1 MAGICE
7 ACKTTIT
14 VSQKRIKCAQCT
26 HLYHSDCV
34 GFSNDL
40 SRSQWKCPLCVA
52 NSRKVGDN
60 SNTPV
65 RTASK
70 TASNKD
76 GVTATRLDP
85 PPAAPSSSAQ
95 TRSTSP
101 TPTAALPP
109 ALAPPAQAI
118 DDTNL
123 ISRISSMMDSKLSLL
138 KSEIIND
145 LKNTL
150 VTEFRKEIAAVTAK
164 YDHLEESHLK
174 LLDEH
179 ESLMKDFVTLQ
190 NKMLQTEEKLSELH
204 GQFSKQQQK
213 ARLFNIEVVG
223 LPETSNES
231 PVELIMKIANHAGV
245 QLQPDQIQSA
255 HRVQPMRKVE
265 GRPKAIVATLQS
277 RMLKD
282 KIIAGLRKSRGISTR
297 NLNLGGPDRK
307 FFVNEHLTPE
317 NKQLFNAVK
326 IRAKERSYKFTW
338 IRNCNIFL
346 RKNEESPVIT
356 ITTEKDLQKIT

>member
-1 MAGICE
+1 MAGTCE

-14 VSQKRIKCAQCT
+14 VTQKRIKCAHCT
-26 HLYHSDCV
+26 RLYHSDCV
-34 GFSNDL
+34 GFSSDL
-40 SRSQWKCPLCVA
+40 SRSQWRCPLCVVS
-52 NSRKVGDN
+52 SRKVGDN

-65 RTASK
+65 RAASK
-70 TASNKD
+70 IANNKD
-76 GVTATRLDP
+76 GVTATRFDSP
-85 PPAAPSSSAQ
+85 PPAPASSAQ
-95 TRSTSP
+95 TRVASP
-101 TPTAALPP
+101 TPKA
-109 ALAPPAQAI
+109 ALAPALEPAAQAI
-118 DDTNL
+118 DDTDL
-123 ISRISSMMDSKLSLL
+123 ISRLSSMMDSKLNLL

-164 YDHLEESHLK
+164 YDLLEESHSK
-174 LLDEH
+174 LLNEH
-179 ESLMKDFVTLQ
+179 ESLMKDFGTLQ
-190 NKMLQTEEKLSELH
+190 NKMLQTEDKLSELQ

-213 ARLFNIEVVG
+213 ARLFNIEIVG
-223 LPETSNES
+223 LPETTNES
-231 PVELIMKIANHAGV
+231 PVELVMKIANHAGV

-255 HRVQPMRKVE
+255 HRVQPMRKIE
-265 GRPKAIVATLQS
+265 GRPKPIVATLQS

-282 KIIAGLRKSRGISTR
+282 KIIAGLRRARGISTK

-326 IRAKERSYKFTW
+326 ILANQRSYKFTW

-346 RKNEESPVIT
+346 RKNEESPVIN
-356 ITTEKDLQKIT
+356 ITTEKDLQKII